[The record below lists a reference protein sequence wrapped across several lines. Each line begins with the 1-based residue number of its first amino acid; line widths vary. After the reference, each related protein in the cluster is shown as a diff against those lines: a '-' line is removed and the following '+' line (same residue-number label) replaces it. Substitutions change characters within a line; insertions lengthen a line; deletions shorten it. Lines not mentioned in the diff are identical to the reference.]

1 MCVQGCRP
9 PIPPLYKVN
18 VDGAIFLS
26 QHEVGV
32 WVVIRDGQGLVM
44 ATLSKNIKQ
53 PLSPL
58 EIKAKALEE
67 GIPFAMDIGIQ
78 EFVLE
83 RDSQV
88 VVNAIT
94 GCFHPPSLIAP
105 VCSLLHE
112 LYRVEVSQTRWDR
125 NVPTHMLA
133 K

>member
-1 MCVQGCRP
+1 M
-9 PIPPLYKVN
+9 
-18 VDGAIFLS
+18 DGAIFLS
-26 QHEVGV
+26 QHEAGV

-58 EIKAKALEE
+58 EIKAKALKE

-78 EFVLE
+78 EFVLKG
-83 RDSQV
+83 DSHV

-94 GCFHPPSLIAP
+94 GCSHSPSLIAL

-125 NVPTHMLA
+125 NVPTHLLA

>member
-1 MCVQGCRP
+1 MSVQGCRP
-9 PIPPLYKVN
+9 LVPPLYKVN

-83 RDSQV
+83 GDSQV
-88 VVNAIT
+88 VINAIM
-94 GCFHPPSLIAP
+94 GCSHPPSLIAL

-112 LYRVEVSQTRWDR
+112 LYRVEVSQTRSDR
-125 NVPTHMLA
+125 NVPTHLLA